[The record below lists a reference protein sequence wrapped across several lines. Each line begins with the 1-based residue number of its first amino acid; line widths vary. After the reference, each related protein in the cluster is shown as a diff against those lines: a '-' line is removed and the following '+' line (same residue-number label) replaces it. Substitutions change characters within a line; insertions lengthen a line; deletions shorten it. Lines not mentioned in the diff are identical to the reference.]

1 MKVLVIGATGL
12 IGSAVVRELASR
24 EHYVVA
30 ISRGEQLADEEFVTY
45 RRVDV
50 NSPDLAEHFEGVDAV
65 VNAFN
70 AGWQNSNYVE
80 DFKRGSSS
88 IIEAARQA
96 SVPYLLCVG
105 GAGSLFVAPGVQ
117 LVDTPEFPEAVY
129 PAASAAR
136 DLYNSLKERRDVNW
150 AYLSPAAMFMVA
162 PVSYERTGKYRIG
175 TDDVLLDPAGRPADI
190 SVADMAVAIVDDI
203 EQRAHLFARFT
214 VASTL

>member
-24 EHYVVA
+24 GHHVVA

-70 AGWQNSNYVE
+70 AGWQNNNYVE

-117 LVDTPEFPEAVY
+117 LVDTLSFQRPYIRQQVRLVISTTVSKSAEMSTGHTSLLPPCLWSLPLATNV
-129 PAASAAR
+129 PASIVSAQTTC
-136 DLYNSLKERRDVNW
+136 Y
-150 AYLSPAAMFMVA
+150 
-162 PVSYERTGKYRIG
+162 
-175 TDDVLLDPAGRPADI
+175 
-190 SVADMAVAIVDDI
+190 
-203 EQRAHLFARFT
+203 
-214 VASTL
+214 